1 MHAYDKNDKIF
12 IFKLSKPH
20 GYSFQSYETKKAAI
34 FHFWEAK
41 NVSAYWSSRLLTHKD
56 IIPV

>member
-1 MHAYDKNDKIF
+1 MHAYDKNDKNF

-20 GYSFQSYETKKAAI
+20 GYSFQSYETEKAAI

-41 NVSAYWSSRLLTHKD
+41 NVSAY
-56 IIPV
+56 